1 MRVCVRTCARVH
13 VYFSVHVFVSSIMT
27 LAGRFSTLHP
37 LYTRANC
44 KYVSQF
50 VFQGMSDAAPVL
62 PPHTVSNGT
71 SESYLGECVVC
82 GKVPVIHTAGS
93 SSLYVLGTQAL
104 P

>member
-1 MRVCVRTCARVH
+1 MCVRTCARVH

-50 VFQGMSDAAPVL
+50 VFQGMSDAAL
-62 PPHTVSNGT
+62 SSHHTRSVRALQRAT
-71 SESYLGECVVC
+71 WESVWFVERFL
-82 GKVPVIHTAGS
+82 
-93 SSLYVLGTQAL
+93 
-104 P
+104 